1 MEKKQFKAESQ
12 RLMDLMINSIYT
24 HKEIFLRE
32 IISNASDAIDKLAY
46 RALTDEKVGLNRDD
60 FKIVV
65 VPDKEART
73 LTVSDNGIGMTQEEM
88 ENNLGTIAK
97 SGSLQFKKETE
108 DADDAELDIIGQFG
122 VGFYSAFM
130 VADKVTVISKAYG
143 SDSAWKWESE
153 GVDGYTIEPCQKD
166 TVGTEVIMSIKADSD
181 EEKYGDYLDAYALS
195 NLIKKYS
202 DYIRWPIQMDVE
214 RPEMKETGEKNDD
227 SRQKP
232 KPEDAGEDYKPE
244 YEQVQEWETI
254 NSMVPIWQRPKSK
267 VTQEEYNQFYKS
279 KFGDW
284 QDPLLSIHVAAEGNF
299 EYKALLYI
307 PGQVPMNYFTTDFK
321 KGLQLY
327 SSGVMIMDKCSDL
340 LPDHFSFVQGI
351 VDTPDVSLNISR
363 EMLQHDRQLKVIAN
377 NIEKK
382 IKNELVKL
390 MKDDR
395 EKYQQFWTAFGM
407 QFKYALMNAYG
418 QNRDT
423 IRDLLLFWSSKE
435 NKLTSLKEYVDRM
448 PESQDKIYY
457 VCADSVEHAAKMPQA
472 ERILKAGYEVLYLTV
487 DEDEIVLQML
497 ENAYDK
503 PFVSVADENALPVT
517 DAEKASVEQAEK
529 DHKDLLDFAQETLK
543 GEVSKVRISKILQSG
558 AVCLTAEG
566 PVSLEMEKY
575 FRKMRRDFPM
585 SAQRVLELNP
595 DSDAFQALCKAF
607 EEDKEKAAAY
617 VEVLYNQALIIA
629 DLPLPNP
636 ARYTELV
643 CGLMK

>member
-46 RALTDEKVGLNRDD
+46 RALTDEKVGLNRED

-65 VPDKEART
+65 VPDKEAQT
-73 LTVSDNGIGMTQEEM
+73 LTVADNGIGMTQEEM

-108 DADDAELDIIGQFG
+108 NADDAELDIIGQFG

-143 SDSAWKWESE
+143 GEAAWKWESE

-166 TVGTEVIMSIKADSD
+166 TVGTDVIMSIKANTEEENYD
-181 EEKYGDYLDAYALS
+181 EYLAPYSLS
-195 NLIKKYS
+195 NLSKKYS
-202 DYIRWPIQMDVE
+202 DYIRYPIRM
-214 RPEMKETGEKNDD
+214 EMEH

-244 YEQVQEWETI
+244 YEQVKEWETI
-254 NSMVPIWQRPKSK
+254 NSMVPIWQRPKSQ
-267 VTQEEYNQFYKS
+267 VTKEEYNDFYKS

-284 QDPLLSIHVAAEGNF
+284 QDPILSIHVAAEGNF
-299 EYKALLYI
+299 EYKALLYV
-307 PGQVPMNYFTTDFK
+307 PGQVPMNYFSTDFK

-327 SSGVMIMDKCSDL
+327 SSGVMIMDKCPDL

-382 IKNELVKL
+382 IKSELVKL

-448 PESQDKIYY
+448 PESQEKIYY
-457 VCADSVEHAAKMPQA
+457 VCADSVEHASKMPQA
-472 ERILKAGYEVLYLTV
+472 ERVLKAGYEVLYLTV

-503 PFVSVADENALPVT
+503 PFVSVASEDALPVT

-529 DHKDLLDFAQETLK
+529 DHKALLDFAQETLK

-595 DSDAFQALCKAF
+595 DAPAFQALCKAY

-629 DLPLPNP
+629 DLPLPDP
-636 ARYTELV
+636 ARYAELV

>member
-46 RALTDEKVGLNRDD
+46 RALTDDKVGLNRDD

-65 VPDKEART
+65 VPDKETRT

-143 SDSAWKWESE
+143 ADTAWKWESE
-153 GVDGYTIEPCQKD
+153 GVDGYTIEPCEKE
-166 TVGTEVIMSIKADSD
+166 TVGTDVIMSIKANG
-181 EEKYGDYLDAYALS
+181 EEENYDDYLTPYALS

-202 DYIRWPIQMDVE
+202 DYIRYPIRM
-214 RPEMKETGEKNDD
+214 EMEH

-244 YEQVQEWETI
+244 YEQVKEWETI

-267 VTQEEYNQFYKS
+267 VTQEEYNDFYKG

-284 QDPLLSIHVAAEGNF
+284 QDPLLSIHIAAEGNV

-307 PGQVPMNYFTTDFK
+307 PGQVPMNYFTTDYK

-327 SSGVMIMDKCSDL
+327 SSGVMIMEKCPDL

-382 IKNELVKL
+382 VKSELVKL

-395 EKYQQFWTAFGM
+395 EKYEQFWAAFGM

-418 QNRDT
+418 NNRDT
-423 IRDLLLFWSSKE
+423 LRDLMLFWSSKE
-435 NKLTSLKEYVDRM
+435 DKLTSLQEYVDRM
-448 PESQDKIYY
+448 PESQEKIYY

-472 ERILKAGYEVLYLTV
+472 ERVLKAGYEVLYLTV

-497 ENAYDK
+497 ENAGGK

-517 DAEKASVEQAEK
+517 EEEKANVEQAEK
-529 DHKDLLDFAQETLK
+529 DHKDVLDFAQETLK
-543 GEVSKVRISKILQSG
+543 DQVAKVRLSKILQSG
-558 AVCLTAEG
+558 SVCLTAEG

-585 SAQRVLELNP
+585 QAQKVLEINP
-595 DSDAFQALCKAF
+595 DSSAFQALCNAF
-607 EEDKEKAAAY
+607 QAGDKEKAAAY
-617 VEVLYNQALIIA
+617 VEILYNQALIIA
-629 DLPLPNP
+629 DFPLPDP
-636 ARYTELV
+636 ARYAELV
-643 CGLMK
+643 CGLMQ

>member
-46 RALTDEKVGLNRDD
+46 RALTDEKVGLNRED

-73 LTVSDNGIGMTQEEM
+73 LTVADNGIGMTQEEM

-108 DADDAELDIIGQFG
+108 NADDAELDIIGQFG

-143 SDSAWKWESE
+143 GETAWKWESE

-166 TVGTEVIMSIKADSD
+166 TVGTDVIMSIKANTEEENYD
-181 EEKYGDYLDAYALS
+181 EYLAPYSLS

-202 DYIRWPIQMDVE
+202 DYIRYPIRM
-214 RPEMKETGEKNDD
+214 EMEH

-244 YEQVQEWETI
+244 YEQVKEWETI
-254 NSMVPIWQRPKSK
+254 NSMVPIWQRPKSQ
-267 VTQEEYNQFYKS
+267 VTKEEYNDFYKS

-284 QDPLLSIHVAAEGNF
+284 QDPILSIHVAAEGNF
-299 EYKALLYI
+299 EYKALLYV
-307 PGQVPMNYFTTDFK
+307 PGQVPMNYFSTDFK

-327 SSGVMIMDKCSDL
+327 SSGVMIMDKCPDL

-382 IKNELVKL
+382 IKSELVKL

-448 PESQDKIYY
+448 PESQEKIYY
-457 VCADSVEHAAKMPQA
+457 VCADSVEHASKMPQA
-472 ERILKAGYEVLYLTV
+472 ERVLKAGYEVLYLTV

-503 PFVSVADENALPVT
+503 PFVSVASEDALPVT
-517 DAEKASVEQAEK
+517 DAEKASVERAEK
-529 DHKDLLDFAQETLK
+529 DHKALLDFSQETLK

-595 DSDAFQALCKAF
+595 DAPAFQALCKAY

-629 DLPLPNP
+629 DLPLPDP
-636 ARYTELV
+636 ARYAELV

>member
-46 RALTDEKVGLNRDD
+46 RALTDDKVGLNRDD

-65 VPDKEART
+65 VPDKQART

-143 SDSAWKWESE
+143 ADTAWKWESE
-153 GVDGYTIEPCQKD
+153 GVDGYTIEPWEKE
-166 TVGTEVIMSIKADSD
+166 TVGTDVIMSIKANG
-181 EEKYGDYLDAYALS
+181 EEENYDDYLTPYALS

-202 DYIRWPIQMDVE
+202 DYIRYPIRM
-214 RPEMKETGEKNDD
+214 EMEH

-244 YEQVQEWETI
+244 YEQVKEWETI

-267 VTQEEYNQFYKS
+267 VTQEEYNDFYKG

-284 QDPLLSIHVAAEGNF
+284 QDPLLSIHIAAEGNV

-307 PGQVPMNYFTTDFK
+307 PGQVPMNYFTTDYK

-327 SSGVMIMDKCSDL
+327 SSGVMIMEKCPDL

-382 IKNELVKL
+382 VKSELVKL

-395 EKYQQFWTAFGM
+395 EKYEQFWAAFGM
-407 QFKYALMNAYG
+407 QFKYALINAYG
-418 QNRDT
+418 NNRDT
-423 IRDLLLFWSSKE
+423 LRDLMLFWSSKE
-435 NKLTSLKEYVDRM
+435 DKLTSLQEYVDRM
-448 PESQDKIYY
+448 PESQEKIYY

-472 ERILKAGYEVLYLTV
+472 ERVLKAGYEVLYLTV

-497 ENAYDK
+497 ENAGGK

-517 DAEKASVEQAEK
+517 EEEKANVEQAEK
-529 DHKDLLDFAQETLK
+529 DHKDVLDFAQETLK
-543 GEVSKVRISKILQSG
+543 DQVAKVRLSKILQSG
-558 AVCLTAEG
+558 SVCLTAEG

-585 SAQRVLELNP
+585 QAQKVLEINP
-595 DSDAFQALCKAF
+595 DSSAFQALCNAF
-607 EEDKEKAAAY
+607 QAGDKEKAAAY
-617 VEVLYNQALIIA
+617 VEILYNQALIIA
-629 DLPLPNP
+629 DFPLPDP
-636 ARYTELV
+636 ARYAELV
-643 CGLMK
+643 CGLMQ

>member
-46 RALTDEKVGLNRDD
+46 RALTDDKVGLNRDD

-65 VPDKEART
+65 VPDKQART

-143 SDSAWKWESE
+143 ADTAWKWESE
-153 GVDGYTIEPCQKD
+153 GVDGYTIEPWEKE
-166 TVGTEVIMSIKADSD
+166 TVGTDVIMSIKANG
-181 EEKYGDYLDAYALS
+181 EEENYDDYLTPYALS

-202 DYIRWPIQMDVE
+202 DYIRYPIRM
-214 RPEMKETGEKNDD
+214 EMEH

-244 YEQVQEWETI
+244 YEQVKEWETI

-267 VTQEEYNQFYKS
+267 VTQEEYNDFYKG

-284 QDPLLSIHVAAEGNF
+284 QDPLLSIHIAAEGNV

-307 PGQVPMNYFTTDFK
+307 PGQVPMNYFTTDYK

-327 SSGVMIMDKCSDL
+327 SSGVMIMEKCPDL

-382 IKNELVKL
+382 VKSELVKL

-395 EKYQQFWTAFGM
+395 EKYEQFWAAFGM

-418 QNRDT
+418 NNRDT
-423 IRDLLLFWSSKE
+423 LRDLMLFWSSKE
-435 NKLTSLKEYVDRM
+435 DKLTSLQEYVDRM
-448 PESQDKIYY
+448 PESQEKIYY

-472 ERILKAGYEVLYLTV
+472 ERVLKAGYEVLYLTV

-497 ENAYDK
+497 ENAGGK

-517 DAEKASVEQAEK
+517 EEEKANVEQAEK
-529 DHKDLLDFAQETLK
+529 DHKDVLDFAQETLK
-543 GEVSKVRISKILQSG
+543 DQVAKVRLSKILQSG
-558 AVCLTAEG
+558 SVCLTAEG

-585 SAQRVLELNP
+585 QAQKVLEINP
-595 DSDAFQALCKAF
+595 DSSAFQALCNAF
-607 EEDKEKAAAY
+607 QAGDKEKAAAY
-617 VEVLYNQALIIA
+617 VEILYNQALIIA
-629 DLPLPNP
+629 DFPRPDP
-636 ARYTELV
+636 AWYAELV
-643 CGLMK
+643 CGLMQ

>member
-46 RALTDEKVGLNRDD
+46 RALTDEKVGLNRED

-73 LTVSDNGIGMTQEEM
+73 LTVADNGIGMTQEEM

-108 DADDAELDIIGQFG
+108 NADDAELDIIGQFG
-122 VGFYSAFM
+122 VGVYSAFM

-143 SDSAWKWESE
+143 GETAWKWESE

-166 TVGTEVIMSIKADSD
+166 TVGTDVIMSIKANTEEENYD
-181 EEKYGDYLDAYALS
+181 EYLAPYSLS

-202 DYIRWPIQMDVE
+202 DYIRYPIRM
-214 RPEMKETGEKNDD
+214 EMEH

-244 YEQVQEWETI
+244 YEQVKEWETI
-254 NSMVPIWQRPKSK
+254 NSMVPIWQRPKSQ
-267 VTQEEYNQFYKS
+267 VTKEEYNDFYKS

-284 QDPLLSIHVAAEGNF
+284 QDPILSIHVAAEGNF
-299 EYKALLYI
+299 EYKALLYV
-307 PGQVPMNYFTTDFK
+307 PGQVPMNYFSTDFK

-327 SSGVMIMDKCSDL
+327 SSGVMIMDKCPDL

-382 IKNELVKL
+382 IKSELVKL

-448 PESQDKIYY
+448 PESQEKIYY
-457 VCADSVEHAAKMPQA
+457 VCADSVEHASKMPQA
-472 ERILKAGYEVLYLTV
+472 ERVLKAGYEVLYLTV

-503 PFVSVADENALPVT
+503 SFVSVASEDALPVT

-529 DHKDLLDFAQETLK
+529 DHKALLDFAQETLK

-595 DSDAFQALCKAF
+595 DAPAFQALCKAY

-629 DLPLPNP
+629 DLPLPDP
-636 ARYTELV
+636 ARYAELV

>member
-46 RALTDEKVGLNRDD
+46 RALTDEKVGLNRED

-73 LTVSDNGIGMTQEEM
+73 LTVADNGIGMTQEEM

-108 DADDAELDIIGQFG
+108 NADDAELDIIGQFG

-143 SDSAWKWESE
+143 GETAWKWESE
-153 GVDGYTIEPCQKD
+153 GVGGYTIEPCQKD
-166 TVGTEVIMSIKADSD
+166 TVGTDVIMSIKANTEEENYD
-181 EEKYGDYLDAYALS
+181 EYLAPYSLS

-202 DYIRWPIQMDVE
+202 DYIRYPIRM
-214 RPEMKETGEKNDD
+214 EMEH

-244 YEQVQEWETI
+244 YEQVKEWETI
-254 NSMVPIWQRPKSK
+254 NSMVPIWQRPKSQVSK
-267 VTQEEYNQFYKS
+267 EEYNDFYKS

-284 QDPLLSIHVAAEGNF
+284 QDPILSIHVAAEGNF
-299 EYKALLYI
+299 EYKALLYV
-307 PGQVPMNYFTTDFK
+307 PVQVPMNYFSTDFK

-327 SSGVMIMDKCSDL
+327 SSGVMIMDKCPDL

-382 IKNELVKL
+382 IKSELVKL

-448 PESQDKIYY
+448 PESQEKIYY
-457 VCADSVEHAAKMPQA
+457 VCADSVEHASKMPQA
-472 ERILKAGYEVLYLTV
+472 ERVLKAGYEVLYLTV

-503 PFVSVADENALPVT
+503 PFVSVASEDALPVT

-529 DHKDLLDFAQETLK
+529 DHKALLDFAQETLK

-595 DSDAFQALCKAF
+595 DAPAFQALCKAY

-629 DLPLPNP
+629 DLPLPDP
-636 ARYTELV
+636 ARYAELV

>member
-46 RALTDEKVGLNRDD
+46 RALTDEKVGLNRED

-73 LTVSDNGIGMTQEEM
+73 LTVADNGIGMTQEEM

-108 DADDAELDIIGQFG
+108 NADDAELDIIGQFG

-143 SDSAWKWESE
+143 GETAWKWESE

-166 TVGTEVIMSIKADSD
+166 TVGTDVIMSIKANTEEENYD
-181 EEKYGDYLDAYALS
+181 EYLAPYSLS

-202 DYIRWPIQMDVE
+202 DYIRYPIRM
-214 RPEMKETGEKNDD
+214 EMEH

-244 YEQVQEWETI
+244 YEQVKEWETI
-254 NSMVPIWQRPKSK
+254 NSMVPIWQRPKSQ
-267 VTQEEYNQFYKS
+267 VTKEEYNDFYKS

-284 QDPLLSIHVAAEGNF
+284 QDPILSIHVAAEGNF
-299 EYKALLYI
+299 EYKALLYV
-307 PGQVPMNYFTTDFK
+307 PGQVPMNYFSTDFK

-327 SSGVMIMDKCSDL
+327 SSGVMIMDKCPDL

-382 IKNELVKL
+382 IKSELVKL

-448 PESQDKIYY
+448 PESQEKIYY
-457 VCADSVEHAAKMPQA
+457 VCADSVEHASKMPQA
-472 ERILKAGYEVLYLTV
+472 ERVLKAGYEVLYLTV

-503 PFVSVADENALPVT
+503 PFVSVASEDALPVT

-529 DHKDLLDFAQETLK
+529 DHKALLDFAQETLK

-595 DSDAFQALCKAF
+595 DAPAFQALCKAY

-629 DLPLPNP
+629 DLPLPDP
-636 ARYTELV
+636 ARYAGLV

>member
-46 RALTDEKVGLNRDD
+46 RALTDDKVGLNRDD

-65 VPDKEART
+65 VPDKETRT

-143 SDSAWKWESE
+143 ADTAWKWESE
-153 GVDGYTIEPCQKD
+153 GVDGYTIEPWEKE
-166 TVGTEVIMSIKADSD
+166 TVGTDVIMSIKANG
-181 EEKYGDYLDAYALS
+181 EEENYDDYLTPYALS

-202 DYIRWPIQMDVE
+202 DYIRYPIRM
-214 RPEMKETGEKNDD
+214 EMEH

-244 YEQVQEWETI
+244 YEQVKEWETI

-267 VTQEEYNQFYKS
+267 VTQEEYNDFYKG

-284 QDPLLSIHVAAEGNF
+284 QDPLLSIHIAAEGNV

-307 PGQVPMNYFTTDFK
+307 PGQVPMNYFTTDYK

-327 SSGVMIMDKCSDL
+327 SSGVMIMDKCPDL

-382 IKNELVKL
+382 VKSELVKL

-395 EKYQQFWTAFGM
+395 EKYEQFWAAFGM

-418 QNRDT
+418 NNRDT
-423 IRDLLLFWSSKE
+423 LRDLMLFWSSKE
-435 NKLTSLKEYVDRM
+435 DKLTSLQEYVDRM
-448 PESQDKIYY
+448 PESQEKIYY

-472 ERILKAGYEVLYLTV
+472 ERVLKAGYEVLYLTV

-497 ENAYDK
+497 ENAGGK

-517 DAEKASVEQAEK
+517 EEEKATVEQAEK
-529 DHKDLLDFAQETLK
+529 DHKDVLDFAQETLK
-543 GEVSKVRISKILQSG
+543 DQVAKVRLSKILQSG
-558 AVCLTAEG
+558 SVCLTAEG

-585 SAQRVLELNP
+585 QAQKMLEMNS
-595 DSDAFQALCKAF
+595 DSSAFQALCNAF
-607 EEDKEKAAAY
+607 QAGDKEKAAAY
-617 VEVLYNQALIIA
+617 VEILYNQALIIA
-629 DLPLPNP
+629 DFPLPDP
-636 ARYTELV
+636 ARYAELV
-643 CGLMK
+643 CGLMQ

>member
-46 RALTDEKVGLNRDD
+46 RALTDEKVGLNRED

-73 LTVSDNGIGMTQEEM
+73 LTVADNGIGMTQEEM

-108 DADDAELDIIGQFG
+108 NADDAELDIIGQFG

-143 SDSAWKWESE
+143 GETAWKWESE
-153 GVDGYTIEPCQKD
+153 GVDGYTIEPCQKY
-166 TVGTEVIMSIKADSD
+166 TVGTDVIMSIKANTEEENYD
-181 EEKYGDYLDAYALS
+181 EYLAPYSLS

-202 DYIRWPIQMDVE
+202 DYIRYPIRM
-214 RPEMKETGEKNDD
+214 EMEH

-244 YEQVQEWETI
+244 YEQVKEWETI
-254 NSMVPIWQRPKSK
+254 NSMVPIWQRPKSQ
-267 VTQEEYNQFYKS
+267 VTKEEYNDFYKS

-284 QDPLLSIHVAAEGNF
+284 QDPILSIHVAAEGNF
-299 EYKALLYI
+299 EYKALLYV
-307 PGQVPMNYFTTDFK
+307 PGQVPMNYFSTDFK

-327 SSGVMIMDKCSDL
+327 SSGVMIMDKCPDL

-382 IKNELVKL
+382 IKSELVKL

-448 PESQDKIYY
+448 PESQEKIYY
-457 VCADSVEHAAKMPQA
+457 VCADSVEHASKMPQA
-472 ERILKAGYEVLYLTV
+472 ERVLKAGYEVLYLTV

-503 PFVSVADENALPVT
+503 PFVSVASEDALPVT

-529 DHKDLLDFAQETLK
+529 DHKALLDFAQETLK

-595 DSDAFQALCKAF
+595 DAPAFQALCKAY

-629 DLPLPNP
+629 DLPLPDP
-636 ARYTELV
+636 ARYAELV

>member
-1 MEKKQFKAESQ
+1 
-12 RLMDLMINSIYT
+12 MINSIYT

-46 RALTDEKVGLNRDD
+46 RALTDEKVGLNRED

-73 LTVSDNGIGMTQEEM
+73 LTVADNGIGMTQEEM

-108 DADDAELDIIGQFG
+108 NADDAELDIIGQFG

-143 SDSAWKWESE
+143 GETAWKWESE

-166 TVGTEVIMSIKADSD
+166 TVGTDVIMSIKANTEEENYD
-181 EEKYGDYLDAYALS
+181 EYLAPYSLS

-202 DYIRWPIQMDVE
+202 DYIRYPIRM
-214 RPEMKETGEKNDD
+214 EMEH

-244 YEQVQEWETI
+244 YEQVKEWETI
-254 NSMVPIWQRPKSK
+254 NSMVPIWQRPKSQ
-267 VTQEEYNQFYKS
+267 VTKEEYNDFYKS

-284 QDPLLSIHVAAEGNF
+284 QDPILSIHVAAEGNF
-299 EYKALLYI
+299 EYKALLYV
-307 PGQVPMNYFTTDFK
+307 PGQVPMNYFSTDFK

-327 SSGVMIMDKCSDL
+327 SSGVMIMDKCPDL

-382 IKNELVKL
+382 IKSELVKL

-448 PESQDKIYY
+448 PESQEKIYY
-457 VCADSVEHAAKMPQA
+457 VCADSVEHASKMPQA
-472 ERILKAGYEVLYLTV
+472 ERVLKAGYEVLYLTV

-503 PFVSVADENALPVT
+503 PFVSVASEDALPVT

-529 DHKDLLDFAQETLK
+529 DHKALLDFAQETLK

-595 DSDAFQALCKAF
+595 DAPAFQALCKAY

-629 DLPLPNP
+629 DLPLPDP
-636 ARYTELV
+636 ARYAELV

>member
-1 MEKKQFKAESQ
+1 MEKKQFNAESQ

-65 VPDKEART
+65 VPDKDART

-130 VADKVTVISKAYG
+130 VAEKVTVLSRAYG
-143 SDSAWKWESE
+143 SDTAWKWESE

-166 TVGTEVIMSIKADSD
+166 TVGTEVIMTVKADTD
-181 EEKYGDYLDAYALS
+181 DEKYGDYLDAYHLS
-195 NLIKKYS
+195 GLIKKYS
-202 DYIRWPIQMDVE
+202 DYIRYPIRM
-214 RPEMKETGEKNDD
+214 EMTH

-244 YEQVQEWETI
+244 YEQYQEWETI
-254 NSMVPIWQRPKSK
+254 NSMVPIWQRPKSE
-267 VTQEEYNQFYKS
+267 VTQEEYNEFYKS

-307 PGQVPMNYFTTDFK
+307 PSQVPMNYFTTDFK

-377 NIEKK
+377 NIDKK
-382 IKNELVKL
+382 IKNELIKL

-395 EKYQQFWTAFGM
+395 EKYQQFWAAFGM
-407 QFKYALMNAYG
+407 QFKYALMNSYG

-423 IRDLLLFWSSKE
+423 IRELLLFWSSQE

-448 PESQDKIYY
+448 PESQEKIYY
-457 VCADSVEHAAKMPQA
+457 VCADSVEHASKMPQA
-472 ERILKAGYEVLYLTV
+472 ERVLKAGYEVLYLTV

-497 ENAYDK
+497 ENAYGK
-503 PFVSVADENALPVT
+503 SFVSVSDENALPVT

-529 DHKDLLDFAQETLK
+529 DHKELLDFAQETLK
-543 GEVSKVRISKILQSG
+543 GEVTKVRISKILQSG

-595 DSDAFQALCKAF
+595 DSSAFQALCKAF
-607 EEDKEKAAAY
+607 EEDKDKAAAY

-629 DLPLPNP
+629 DLPLPDP
-636 ARYTELV
+636 AHYADLV
-643 CGLMK
+643 CGLLQ

>member
-46 RALTDEKVGLNRDD
+46 RALTDEKVGLNRED

-73 LTVSDNGIGMTQEEM
+73 LTVADNGIGMTQEEM

-108 DADDAELDIIGQFG
+108 NADDAELDIIGQFG

-143 SDSAWKWESE
+143 GETAWKWESE

-166 TVGTEVIMSIKADSD
+166 TVGTDVIMSIKANTEEENYD
-181 EEKYGDYLDAYALS
+181 EYLAPYSLS

-202 DYIRWPIQMDVE
+202 DYIRYPIRM
-214 RPEMKETGEKNDD
+214 EMEH

-244 YEQVQEWETI
+244 YEQVKEWETI
-254 NSMVPIWQRPKSK
+254 NSMVPIWQRPKSQ
-267 VTQEEYNQFYKS
+267 VTKEEYNDFYKS

-284 QDPLLSIHVAAEGNF
+284 QDPILSIHVAAEGNF
-299 EYKALLYI
+299 EYKALLYV
-307 PGQVPMNYFTTDFK
+307 PGQVPMNYFSTDFK

-327 SSGVMIMDKCSDL
+327 SSGVMIMDKCPDL

-382 IKNELVKL
+382 IKSELVKL

-448 PESQDKIYY
+448 PESQEKIYY
-457 VCADSVEHAAKMPQA
+457 VCADSVEHASKMPQA
-472 ERILKAGYEVLYLTV
+472 ERVLKAGSEVLYLTV

-503 PFVSVADENALPVT
+503 PFVSVASEDALPVT

-529 DHKDLLDFAQETLK
+529 DHKALLDFAQETLK

-595 DSDAFQALCKAF
+595 DAPAFQALCKAY

-629 DLPLPNP
+629 DLPLPDP
-636 ARYTELV
+636 ARYAELV

>member
-46 RALTDEKVGLNRDD
+46 QALTDEKVGLNRED

-73 LTVSDNGIGMTQEEM
+73 LTVADNGIGMTQEEM

-108 DADDAELDIIGQFG
+108 NADDAELDIIGQFG

-143 SDSAWKWESE
+143 GETAWKWESE

-166 TVGTEVIMSIKADSD
+166 TVGTDVIMSIKANTEEENYD
-181 EEKYGDYLDAYALS
+181 EYLAPYSLS

-202 DYIRWPIQMDVE
+202 DYIRYPIRM
-214 RPEMKETGEKNDD
+214 EMEH

-244 YEQVQEWETI
+244 YEQVKEWETI
-254 NSMVPIWQRPKSK
+254 NSMVPIWQRPKSQ
-267 VTQEEYNQFYKS
+267 VTKEEYNDFYKS

-284 QDPLLSIHVAAEGNF
+284 QDPILSIHVAAEGNF
-299 EYKALLYI
+299 EYKALLYV
-307 PGQVPMNYFTTDFK
+307 PGQVPMNYFSTDFK

-327 SSGVMIMDKCSDL
+327 SSGVMIMDKCPDL

-382 IKNELVKL
+382 IKSELVKL

-448 PESQDKIYY
+448 PESQEKIYY
-457 VCADSVEHAAKMPQA
+457 VCADSVEHASKMPQA
-472 ERILKAGYEVLYLTV
+472 ERVLKAGYEVLYLTV

-503 PFVSVADENALPVT
+503 PFVSVASEDALPVT

-529 DHKDLLDFAQETLK
+529 DHKALLDFAQETLK

-595 DSDAFQALCKAF
+595 DAPAFQALCKAY

-629 DLPLPNP
+629 DLPLPDP
-636 ARYTELV
+636 ARYAELV

>member
-202 DYIRWPIQMDVE
+202 DYIRYPIRM
-214 RPEMKETGEKNDD
+214 EMTH

-457 VCADSVEHAAKMPQA
+457 VCADSVEHASKMPQA

-529 DHKDLLDFAQETLK
+529 DHKELLDFAQETLK

-595 DSDAFQALCKAF
+595 DSAAFQALCKAF

>member
-46 RALTDEKVGLNRDD
+46 RALTDEKVGLNRED

-73 LTVSDNGIGMTQEEM
+73 LTVADNGIGMTQEEM

-108 DADDAELDIIGQFG
+108 NADDAELDIIGQFG

-143 SDSAWKWESE
+143 GETAWKWESE

-166 TVGTEVIMSIKADSD
+166 TVGTDVIMSIKANTEEENYD
-181 EEKYGDYLDAYALS
+181 EYLAPYSLS

-202 DYIRWPIQMDVE
+202 DYIRYPIRM
-214 RPEMKETGEKNDD
+214 EMEH

-244 YEQVQEWETI
+244 YEQVKEWETI
-254 NSMVPIWQRPKSK
+254 NSMVPIWQRPKSQ
-267 VTQEEYNQFYKS
+267 VTKEEYNDFYKS

-284 QDPLLSIHVAAEGNF
+284 QDPILSIHVAAEGNF
-299 EYKALLYI
+299 EYKALLYV
-307 PGQVPMNYFTTDFK
+307 PGQVPMNYFSTDFK

-327 SSGVMIMDKCSDL
+327 SSGVMIMDKCPDL

-382 IKNELVKL
+382 IKSELVKL

-448 PESQDKIYY
+448 PESQEKIYY
-457 VCADSVEHAAKMPQA
+457 VCADSVEHASKMPQA
-472 ERILKAGYEVLYLTV
+472 ERVLKAGYEVLYLTV

-503 PFVSVADENALPVT
+503 PFVSVASEDALPVT

-529 DHKDLLDFAQETLK
+529 DHKALLDFAQETLK

-595 DSDAFQALCKAF
+595 DAPAFQALCKAY

-629 DLPLPNP
+629 DLPPVS
-636 ARYTELV
+636 YTHLRAHET
-643 CGLMK
+643 

>member
-46 RALTDEKVGLNRDD
+46 RALTDEKVGLNRED

-73 LTVSDNGIGMTQEEM
+73 LTVADNGIGMTQEEM

-108 DADDAELDIIGQFG
+108 NADDAELDIIGQFG

-143 SDSAWKWESE
+143 GETAWKWESE

-166 TVGTEVIMSIKADSD
+166 TVGTDVIMSIKANTEEENYD
-181 EEKYGDYLDAYALS
+181 EYLAPYSLS

-202 DYIRWPIQMDVE
+202 DYIRYPIRM
-214 RPEMKETGEKNDD
+214 EMEH

-244 YEQVQEWETI
+244 YEQVKEWETI
-254 NSMVPIWQRPKSK
+254 NSMVPIWQRPKSQ
-267 VTQEEYNQFYKS
+267 VTKEEYNDFYKS

-284 QDPLLSIHVAAEGNF
+284 QDPILSIHVAAEGNF
-299 EYKALLYI
+299 EYKALLYV
-307 PGQVPMNYFTTDFK
+307 PGQVPMNYFSTDFK

-327 SSGVMIMDKCSDL
+327 SSGVMIMDKCPDL

-382 IKNELVKL
+382 IKSELVKL

-448 PESQDKIYY
+448 PESQEKIYY
-457 VCADSVEHAAKMPQA
+457 VCADSVEHASKMPQA
-472 ERILKAGYEVLYLTV
+472 ERVLKAGYEVLYLTV

-503 PFVSVADENALPVT
+503 PFVSVASEDALPVT

-529 DHKDLLDFAQETLK
+529 DHKALLDFAQETLK

-575 FRKMRRDFPM
+575 FRKMHRDFPM

-595 DSDAFQALCKAF
+595 DAPAFQALCKAY

-629 DLPLPNP
+629 DLPLPDP
-636 ARYTELV
+636 ARYAELV

>member
-46 RALTDEKVGLNRDD
+46 RALTDDKVGLNRDD

-65 VPDKEART
+65 VPDKQART

-143 SDSAWKWESE
+143 ADTAWKWESE
-153 GVDGYTIEPCQKD
+153 GVDGYTIEPCEKE
-166 TVGTEVIMSIKADSD
+166 TVGTDVIMTIKANAD
-181 EEKYGDYLDAYALS
+181 EENYDEYLTPYALS

-202 DYIRWPIQMDVE
+202 DYIRYPIRME
-214 RPEMKETGEKNDD
+214 MEHSRP
-227 SRQKP
+227 KP

-244 YEQVQEWETI
+244 YEQVKEWETI

-267 VTQEEYNQFYKS
+267 VTQEEYNDFYKG

-284 QDPLLSIHVAAEGNF
+284 QDPLLSIHIAAEGNV

-327 SSGVMIMDKCSDL
+327 SSGVMIMEKCPDL

-382 IKNELVKL
+382 VKSELVKL

-395 EKYQQFWTAFGM
+395 EKYEQFWAAFGM

-418 QNRDT
+418 NNRDT
-423 IRDLLLFWSSKE
+423 LRDLMLFWSSKE
-435 NKLTSLKEYVDRM
+435 GKLTSLQEYVDRM
-448 PESQDKIYY
+448 PESQEKIYY

-472 ERILKAGYEVLYLTV
+472 ERVLKAGYEVLYLTV

-497 ENAYDK
+497 ENAGGK

-517 DAEKASVEQAEK
+517 EEEKANVEQAEK
-529 DHKDLLDFAQETLK
+529 DHKDVLDFAQETLK
-543 GEVSKVRISKILQSG
+543 DQVAKVRLSKILQSG
-558 AVCLTAEG
+558 SVCLTAEG

-585 SAQRVLELNP
+585 QAQKVLEINP
-595 DSDAFQALCKAF
+595 DSSAFQALCNAF
-607 EEDKEKAAAY
+607 QAGDKEKAAAY
-617 VEVLYNQALIIA
+617 VEILYNQALIIA
-629 DLPLPNP
+629 DFPLPDP
-636 ARYTELV
+636 ARYAELV
-643 CGLMK
+643 CGLMQ

>member
-1 MEKKQFKAESQ
+1 M
-12 RLMDLMINSIYT
+12 
-24 HKEIFLRE
+24 
-32 IISNASDAIDKLAY
+32 
-46 RALTDEKVGLNRDD
+46 
-60 FKIVV
+60 
-65 VPDKEART
+65 
-73 LTVSDNGIGMTQEEM
+73 
-88 ENNLGTIAK
+88 
-97 SGSLQFKKETE
+97 
-108 DADDAELDIIGQFG
+108 
-122 VGFYSAFM
+122 
-130 VADKVTVISKAYG
+130 TVISKAYG
-143 SDSAWKWESE
+143 GETAWKWESE

-166 TVGTEVIMSIKADSD
+166 TVGTDVIMSIKANTEEENYD
-181 EEKYGDYLDAYALS
+181 EYLAPYSLS

-202 DYIRWPIQMDVE
+202 DYIRYPIRM
-214 RPEMKETGEKNDD
+214 EMEH

-244 YEQVQEWETI
+244 YEQVKEWETI
-254 NSMVPIWQRPKSK
+254 NSMVPIWQRPKSQ
-267 VTQEEYNQFYKS
+267 VTKEEYNDFYKS

-284 QDPLLSIHVAAEGNF
+284 QDPILSIHVAAEGNF
-299 EYKALLYI
+299 EYKALLYV
-307 PGQVPMNYFTTDFK
+307 PGQVPMNYFSTDFK

-327 SSGVMIMDKCSDL
+327 SSGVMIMDKCPDL

-382 IKNELVKL
+382 IKSELVKL

-448 PESQDKIYY
+448 PESQEKIYY
-457 VCADSVEHAAKMPQA
+457 VCADSVEHASKMPQA
-472 ERILKAGYEVLYLTV
+472 ERVLKAGYEVLYLTV

-503 PFVSVADENALPVT
+503 PFVSVASEDALPVT

-529 DHKDLLDFAQETLK
+529 DHKALLDLAQETLK

-595 DSDAFQALCKAF
+595 DAPAFQALCKAY

-629 DLPLPNP
+629 DLPLPDP
-636 ARYTELV
+636 ARYAELV

>member
-46 RALTDEKVGLNRDD
+46 RALTDEKVGLNRED

-73 LTVSDNGIGMTQEEM
+73 LTVADNGIGMTQEEM

-108 DADDAELDIIGQFG
+108 NADDAELDIIGQFG

-143 SDSAWKWESE
+143 GETAWKWESE

-166 TVGTEVIMSIKADSD
+166 TVGTDVIMSIKANTEEENYD
-181 EEKYGDYLDAYALS
+181 EYLAPYSLS

-202 DYIRWPIQMDVE
+202 DYIRYPIRM
-214 RPEMKETGEKNDD
+214 EMEH

-244 YEQVQEWETI
+244 YEQVKEWETI
-254 NSMVPIWQRPKSK
+254 NSMVPIWQRPKSQ
-267 VTQEEYNQFYKS
+267 VTKEEYNDFYKS

-284 QDPLLSIHVAAEGNF
+284 QDPILSIHVAAEGNF
-299 EYKALLYI
+299 EYKALLYV
-307 PGQVPMNYFTTDFK
+307 PGQVPMNYFSTDFK

-327 SSGVMIMDKCSDL
+327 SSGVMIMDKCPDL

-382 IKNELVKL
+382 IKSELVKL

-423 IRDLLLFWSSKE
+423 IRDQLLFWSSKE

-448 PESQDKIYY
+448 PESQEKIYY
-457 VCADSVEHAAKMPQA
+457 VCADSVEHASKMPQA
-472 ERILKAGYEVLYLTV
+472 ERVLKAGYEVLYLTV

-503 PFVSVADENALPVT
+503 PFVSVASEDALPVT

-529 DHKDLLDFAQETLK
+529 DHKALLDFAQETLK

-595 DSDAFQALCKAF
+595 DAPAFQALCKAY

-629 DLPLPNP
+629 DLPLPDP
-636 ARYTELV
+636 ARYAELV

>member
-46 RALTDEKVGLNRDD
+46 RALTDDKVGLNRDD

-65 VPDKEART
+65 VPDKQART

-143 SDSAWKWESE
+143 ADTAWKWESE
-153 GVDGYTIEPCQKD
+153 GVDGYTIEPCEKE
-166 TVGTEVIMSIKADSD
+166 TVGTDVIMSIKANTD
-181 EEKYGDYLDAYALS
+181 EENYDEYLTPYALS

-202 DYIRWPIQMDVE
+202 DYIRYPIRM
-214 RPEMKETGEKNDD
+214 EMEH

-244 YEQVQEWETI
+244 YEQVKEWETI

-267 VTQEEYNQFYKS
+267 VTQEEYNDFYKG

-284 QDPLLSIHVAAEGNF
+284 QDPLLSIHIAAEGNV

-307 PGQVPMNYFTTDFK
+307 PGQVPMNYFTTDYK

-327 SSGVMIMDKCSDL
+327 SSGVMIMDKCPDL
-340 LPDHFSFVQGI
+340 IPDHFSFVQGI

-377 NIEKK
+377 NLEKK
-382 IKNELVKL
+382 IKSELTKL

-395 EKYQQFWTAFGM
+395 EKYEQFWAAFGM

-435 NKLTSLKEYVDRM
+435 DKLTSLQEYLDRM
-448 PESQDKIYY
+448 PESQEKIYY

-472 ERILKAGYEVLYLTV
+472 ERVLKAGYEVLYLTV

-497 ENAYDK
+497 ENAGGK

-517 DAEKASVEQAEK
+517 EEEKATVEQAEK
-529 DHKDLLDFAQETLK
+529 DHKDVLDFAQETLK
-543 GEVSKVRISKILQSG
+543 DQVAKVRLSKILQSG
-558 AVCLTAEG
+558 SVCLTAEG

-585 SAQRVLELNP
+585 QAQKVLEINP
-595 DSDAFQALCKAF
+595 DSSAFQALCNAF
-607 EEDKEKAAAY
+607 QAGDKEKAAAY
-617 VEVLYNQALIIA
+617 VEILYNQALIIA
-629 DLPLPNP
+629 DFPLPDP
-636 ARYTELV
+636 ARYAELV
-643 CGLMK
+643 CGLMQ

>member
-46 RALTDEKVGLNRDD
+46 QALTDEKVGLNRED

-65 VPDKEART
+65 VPDKDART

-108 DADDAELDIIGQFG
+108 NADDAELDIIGQFG

-143 SDSAWKWESE
+143 SDTAWKWESE
-153 GVDGYTIEPCQKD
+153 GVDGYTIEPCEKE
-166 TVGTEVIMSIKADSD
+166 TVGTDVIMSIKVSGD
-181 EEKYGDYLDAYALS
+181 EENYDEYLAPYALS

-202 DYIRWPIQMDVE
+202 DYIRYPIRM
-214 RPEMKETGEKNDD
+214 EMEH

-232 KPEDAGEDYKPE
+232 KPEDAGDDYKPE
-244 YEQVQEWETI
+244 YEQVKEWETI
-254 NSMVPIWQRPKSK
+254 NSMVPIWQRPKSQ
-267 VTQEEYNQFYKS
+267 VTKEEYNDFYKS

-284 QDPLLSIHVAAEGNF
+284 QDPVLSIHVAAEGNF

-307 PGQVPMNYFTTDFK
+307 PSQVPMNYFSVDYK

-327 SSGVMIMDKCSDL
+327 SSGVMIMDKCPDL

-363 EMLQHDRQLKVIAN
+363 EMLQHDRQLKVIAG

-407 QFKYALMNAYG
+407 QFKYSLMNAYG

-448 PESQDKIYY
+448 PASQEKIYY
-457 VCADSVEHAAKMPQA
+457 VCADSVDHAAKMPQA
-472 ERILKAGYEVLYLTV
+472 GRVLKAGYEVLYLTV

-503 PFVSVADENALPVT
+503 PFVSVANEDALPVT
-517 DAEKASVEQAEK
+517 DAEKASAEQAEK
-529 DHKDLLDFAQETLK
+529 DHKELLEFAQETLK
-543 GEVSKVRISKILQSG
+543 GHVSKVRISKILQSG
-558 AVCLTAEG
+558 TVCLTADG

-575 FRKMRRDFPM
+575 FLKMRRDFPM
-585 SAQRVLELNP
+585 SAERVLELNP
-595 DSDAFQALCKAF
+595 ESAAFKALCKAF
-607 EEDKEKAAAY
+607 EEDKDKAANY
-617 VEVLYNQALIIA
+617 IEVLYNQALISA
-629 DLPLPNP
+629 DLPLPDP
-636 ARYTELV
+636 ARYAELV
-643 CGLMK
+643 CGLMQ

>member
-46 RALTDEKVGLNRDD
+46 QALTDEKVGLNRED

-65 VPDKEART
+65 VPDKDART

-108 DADDAELDIIGQFG
+108 NADDAELDIIGQFG

-130 VADKVTVISKAYG
+130 VSDKVTVISKAYG
-143 SDSAWKWESE
+143 SDTAWKWESE
-153 GVDGYTIEPCQKD
+153 GVDGYTIEPCEKE
-166 TVGTEVIMSIKADSD
+166 TVGTDVIMSIKANAD
-181 EEKYGDYLDAYALS
+181 EENYDEYLAPYSLS

-202 DYIRWPIQMDVE
+202 DYIRYPIRM
-214 RPEMKETGEKNDD
+214 EMEH

-232 KPEDAGEDYKPE
+232 KPEDAGDDYKPE
-244 YEQVQEWETI
+244 YEQVKEWETI
-254 NSMVPIWQRPKSK
+254 NSMVPIWQRPKSQ
-267 VTQEEYNQFYKS
+267 VTKEEYNDFYKS

-284 QDPLLSIHVAAEGNF
+284 QDPVLSIHVAAEGNF

-307 PGQVPMNYFTTDFK
+307 PSQVPMNYFSVDYK

-327 SSGVMIMDKCSDL
+327 SSGVMIMDKCPDL

-407 QFKYALMNAYG
+407 QFKYSLMNAYG

-448 PESQDKIYY
+448 PESQEKIYY
-457 VCADSVEHAAKMPQA
+457 VCADSVDHAAKMPQA
-472 ERILKAGYEVLYLTV
+472 ERVLKAGYEVLYLTV

-503 PFVSVADENALPVT
+503 PFVSVASEDALPVT
-517 DAEKASVEQAEK
+517 DAEKASAEQAEK
-529 DHKDLLDFAQETLK
+529 DHKELLEFAQETLK
-543 GEVSKVRISKILQSG
+543 GHVSKVRISKILQSG
-558 AVCLTAEG
+558 TVCLTADG

-575 FRKMRRDFPM
+575 FLKMRRDFPM
-585 SAQRVLELNP
+585 SAERVLELNP
-595 DSDAFQALCKAF
+595 DSAAFQALCKAF
-607 EEDKEKAAAY
+607 EEDKDKAAKY
-617 VEVLYNQALIIA
+617 IEVLYNQALIIA
-629 DLPLPNP
+629 DLPLPDP
-636 ARYTELV
+636 ARYAELV
-643 CGLMK
+643 CGLMQ

>member
-46 RALTDEKVGLNRDD
+46 RALTDEKVGLNRED

-73 LTVSDNGIGMTQEEM
+73 LTVADNGIGMTQEEM

-108 DADDAELDIIGQFG
+108 NADDAELDIIGQFG

-143 SDSAWKWESE
+143 GETAWKWESE

-166 TVGTEVIMSIKADSD
+166 TVGTDVIMSIKANTEEENYD
-181 EEKYGDYLDAYALS
+181 EYLAPYSLS

-202 DYIRWPIQMDVE
+202 DYIRYPIRM
-214 RPEMKETGEKNDD
+214 EMEH

-244 YEQVQEWETI
+244 YEQVKEWETI
-254 NSMVPIWQRPKSK
+254 NSMVPIWQRPKSQ
-267 VTQEEYNQFYKS
+267 VTKEEYNDFYKS

-284 QDPLLSIHVAAEGNF
+284 QDPILSIHVAAEGNF
-299 EYKALLYI
+299 EYKALLYV
-307 PGQVPMNYFTTDFK
+307 PGQVPMNYFSTDFK

-327 SSGVMIMDKCSDL
+327 SSGVMIMDKCPDL

-382 IKNELVKL
+382 IKSEQVKL

-448 PESQDKIYY
+448 PESQEKIYY
-457 VCADSVEHAAKMPQA
+457 VCADSVEHASKMPQA
-472 ERILKAGYEVLYLTV
+472 ERVLKAGYEVLYLTV

-503 PFVSVADENALPVT
+503 PFVSVASEDALPVT

-529 DHKDLLDFAQETLK
+529 DHKALLDFAQETLK

-595 DSDAFQALCKAF
+595 DAPAFQALCKAY

-629 DLPLPNP
+629 DLPLPDP
-636 ARYTELV
+636 ARYAELV

>member
-46 RALTDEKVGLNRDD
+46 RALTDDKVGLNRDD

-65 VPDKEART
+65 VPDKQART
-73 LTVSDNGIGMTQEEM
+73 LTVSDNGIDMTQEEM

-143 SDSAWKWESE
+143 ADTAWKWESE
-153 GVDGYTIEPCQKD
+153 GVDGYTIEPCEKE
-166 TVGTEVIMSIKADSD
+166 TVGTDVIMTIKANAD
-181 EEKYGDYLDAYALS
+181 EENYDEYLTPYALS

-202 DYIRWPIQMDVE
+202 DYIRYPIRM
-214 RPEMKETGEKNDD
+214 EMEH

-244 YEQVQEWETI
+244 YEQVKEWETI

-267 VTQEEYNQFYKS
+267 VTQEEYNDFYKG

-284 QDPLLSIHVAAEGNF
+284 QDPLLSIHIAAEGNV

-307 PGQVPMNYFTTDFK
+307 PGQVPMNYFTTDYK

-327 SSGVMIMDKCSDL
+327 SSGVMIMEKCPDL

-382 IKNELVKL
+382 VKSELVKL

-395 EKYQQFWTAFGM
+395 EKYEQFWAAFGM

-418 QNRDT
+418 NNRDT
-423 IRDLLLFWSSKE
+423 LRDLMLFWSSKE
-435 NKLTSLKEYVDRM
+435 DKLTSLQEYVDRM
-448 PESQDKIYY
+448 PESQEKIYY

-472 ERILKAGYEVLYLTV
+472 ERVLKAGYEVLYLTV

-497 ENAYDK
+497 ENAGGK

-517 DAEKASVEQAEK
+517 EEEKANVEQAEK
-529 DHKDLLDFAQETLK
+529 DHKDVLDFAQETLK
-543 GEVSKVRISKILQSG
+543 DQVAKVRLSKILQSG
-558 AVCLTAEG
+558 SVCLTAEG

-585 SAQRVLELNP
+585 HAQRVLEINP
-595 DSDAFQALCKAF
+595 ESGAFQALCKAF
-607 EEDKEKAAAY
+607 AAGDKEKAAAY
-617 VEVLYNQALIIA
+617 VEILYNQALIIA
-629 DLPLPNP
+629 DFPLPDP
-636 ARYTELV
+636 ARYAELV
-643 CGLMK
+643 CGLMQ

>member
-46 RALTDEKVGLNRDD
+46 RALTDEKVGLNRED

-73 LTVSDNGIGMTQEEM
+73 LTVADNGIGMTQEEM

-108 DADDAELDIIGQFG
+108 NADDAELDIIGQFG

-143 SDSAWKWESE
+143 GETAWKWESE

-166 TVGTEVIMSIKADSD
+166 TVGTDVIMSIKANTEEENYD
-181 EEKYGDYLDAYALS
+181 EYLAPYSLS

-202 DYIRWPIQMDVE
+202 DYIRYPIRM
-214 RPEMKETGEKNDD
+214 EMEH

-244 YEQVQEWETI
+244 YEQVKEWETI
-254 NSMVPIWQRPKSK
+254 NSMVPIWQRPKSQ
-267 VTQEEYNQFYKS
+267 VTKEEYNDFYKS

-284 QDPLLSIHVAAEGNF
+284 QDPILSIHVAAEGNF
-299 EYKALLYI
+299 EYKALLYV
-307 PGQVPMNYFTTDFK
+307 PGQVPMNYFSTDFK

-327 SSGVMIMDKCSDL
+327 SSGVMIMDKCPDL

-382 IKNELVKL
+382 IKSELVKL

-448 PESQDKIYY
+448 PESQEKIYY
-457 VCADSVEHAAKMPQA
+457 VCADSVEHASKMPQA
-472 ERILKAGYEVLYLTV
+472 ERVLKAGYEVLYLTV

-503 PFVSVADENALPVT
+503 PFVSVASEDALPVT

-529 DHKDLLDFAQETLK
+529 DHKALLDFAKETLK

-595 DSDAFQALCKAF
+595 DAPAFQALCKAY

-629 DLPLPNP
+629 DLPLPDP
-636 ARYTELV
+636 ARYAELV

>member
-46 RALTDEKVGLNRDD
+46 RALTDDKVGLNRDD

-65 VPDKEART
+65 VPDKQART

-143 SDSAWKWESE
+143 ADTAWKWESE
-153 GVDGYTIEPCQKD
+153 GVDGYTIEPCEKE
-166 TVGTEVIMSIKADSD
+166 TVGTDVIMTIKANAD
-181 EEKYGDYLDAYALS
+181 EENYDEYLAPYSLS

-202 DYIRWPIQMDVE
+202 DYIRYPIRME
-214 RPEMKETGEKNDD
+214 MEHSRP
-227 SRQKP
+227 KP

-244 YEQVQEWETI
+244 YEQVKEWETI

-267 VTQEEYNQFYKS
+267 VTQEEYNDFYKS

-284 QDPLLSIHVAAEGNF
+284 QDPLLSIHIAAEGNV

-307 PGQVPMNYFTTDFK
+307 PGQVPMNYFTTDYK

-327 SSGVMIMDKCSDL
+327 SSGVMIMEKCPDL

-382 IKNELVKL
+382 VKSELVKL

-395 EKYQQFWTAFGM
+395 EKYEQFWAAFGM

-418 QNRDT
+418 NNRDT
-423 IRDLLLFWSSKE
+423 LRDLMLFWSSKE
-435 NKLTSLKEYVDRM
+435 DKLTSLQEYVDRM
-448 PESQDKIYY
+448 PESQEKIYY

-472 ERILKAGYEVLYLTV
+472 ERVLKAGYEVLYLTV

-497 ENAYDK
+497 ENAGGK

-517 DAEKASVEQAEK
+517 EEEKATVEQAEK
-529 DHKDLLDFAQETLK
+529 DHKDVLDFAQETLK
-543 GEVSKVRISKILQSG
+543 DQVAKVRLSKILQSG
-558 AVCLTAEG
+558 SVCLTAEG

-585 SAQRVLELNP
+585 QAQKVLEINP
-595 DSDAFQALCKAF
+595 DSSAFQALCNAF
-607 EEDKEKAAAY
+607 QAGDKEKAAAY
-617 VEVLYNQALIIA
+617 VEILYNQALIIA
-629 DLPLPNP
+629 DFPLPDP
-636 ARYTELV
+636 ARYAELV
-643 CGLMK
+643 CGLMR

>member
-1 MEKKQFKAESQ
+1 MAKKQFKAESK
-12 RLMDLMINSIYT
+12 RLLDLMINSIYT

-32 IISNASDAIDKLAY
+32 IISNASDACDKLCY
-46 RALTDEKVGLNRDD
+46 QALTDDSVKLTRKD
-60 FKIVV
+60 FKIDLSVNK
-65 VPDKEART
+65 DART
-73 LTVSDNGIGMTQEEM
+73 ITVTDNGIGMDKEDL
-88 ENNLGTIAK
+88 ENNLGIIAS
-97 SGSLQFKKETE
+97 SGSYKFKQEVG
-108 DADDAELDIIGQFG
+108 DDTKDTDVIGQFG

-130 VADKVTVISKAYG
+130 VCDQVTVRTRKFG
-143 SDSAWKWESE
+143 SDTAYQWQSSGA
-153 GVDGYTIEPCQKD
+153 DGYTVTECDKSD
-166 TVGTEVIMSIKADSD
+166 AGTEVIMHLKDDTED
-181 EEKYGDYLDAYALS
+181 EHYSEFLEEWKLRE
-195 NLIKKYS
+195 LIKKYS
-202 DYIRWPIQMDVE
+202 DYIRFPIRMAVTKTKKVASCMSDKPDEVPYVE
-214 RPEMKETGEKNDD
+214 METL
-227 SRQKP
+227 
-232 KPEDAGEDYKPE
+232 
-244 YEQVQEWETI
+244 
-254 NSMVPIWQRPKSK
+254 NSMVPIWQRPKSQ
-267 VTQEEYNQFYKS
+267 VTKEEYNDFYKS

-284 QDPLLSIHVAAEGNF
+284 QDPILSIHVAAEGNF
-299 EYKALLYI
+299 EYKALLYV
-307 PGQVPMNYFTTDFK
+307 PGQVPMNYFSTDFK

-327 SSGVMIMDKCSDL
+327 SSGVMIMDKCPDL

-382 IKNELVKL
+382 IKSELVKL

-448 PESQDKIYY
+448 PESQEKIYY
-457 VCADSVEHAAKMPQA
+457 VCADSVEHASKMPQA
-472 ERILKAGYEVLYLTV
+472 ERVLKAGYEVLYLTV

-503 PFVSVADENALPVT
+503 PFVSVASEDALPVT

-529 DHKDLLDFAQETLK
+529 DHKALLDFAQETLK

-595 DSDAFQALCKAF
+595 DAPAFQALCKAY

-629 DLPLPNP
+629 DLPLPDP
-636 ARYTELV
+636 ARYAELV

>member
-60 FKIVV
+60 FQIVV

-166 TVGTEVIMSIKADSD
+166 TVGTEVIMSIKADTD
-181 EEKYGDYLDAYALS
+181 DEKYGDYLDEYALS
-195 NLIKKYS
+195 NLVKKYS
-202 DYIRWPIQMDVE
+202 DYIRYPIRM
-214 RPEMKETGEKNDD
+214 EMTH

-232 KPEDAGEDYKPE
+232 KPEDAGDDYKPE
-244 YEQVQEWETI
+244 YEQVKEWETV

-267 VTQEEYNQFYKS
+267 VTQEEYNDFYKS

-284 QDPLLSIHVAAEGNF
+284 QDPLLSVHVAAEGNF

-327 SSGVMIMDKCSDL
+327 SSGVMIMDKCPDL

-448 PESQDKIYY
+448 PESQEKIYY
-457 VCADSVEHAAKMPQA
+457 VCADSVDHASKMPQA
-472 ERILKAGYEVLYLTV
+472 ERVLKAGYEVLYLTV

-503 PFVSVADENALPVT
+503 PFVSVSDENALPVT

-529 DHKDLLDFAQETLK
+529 DHKEVLEFAQETLK
-543 GEVSKVRISKILQSG
+543 GEVTKVRISKILQSG

-595 DSDAFQALCKAF
+595 DSSAFQALCKAF

-629 DLPLPNP
+629 DLPLPDP
-636 ARYTELV
+636 AHYAELV
-643 CGLMK
+643 CGLMQ

>member
-46 RALTDEKVGLNRDD
+46 RALTDEKVGLNRED

-73 LTVSDNGIGMTQEEM
+73 LTVADNGIGMTQEEM

-108 DADDAELDIIGQFG
+108 NADDAELDIIGQFG

-143 SDSAWKWESE
+143 GETAWKWESE

-166 TVGTEVIMSIKADSD
+166 TVGTDVIMSIKANTEEENYD
-181 EEKYGDYLDAYALS
+181 EYLAPYSLS

-202 DYIRWPIQMDVE
+202 DYIRYPIRM
-214 RPEMKETGEKNDD
+214 EMEH

-244 YEQVQEWETI
+244 YEQVKEWETI
-254 NSMVPIWQRPKSK
+254 NSMVPIWQRPKSQ
-267 VTQEEYNQFYKS
+267 VTKEEYNDFYKS

-284 QDPLLSIHVAAEGNF
+284 QDPILSIHVAAEGNF
-299 EYKALLYI
+299 EYKALLYV
-307 PGQVPMNYFTTDFK
+307 PGQVPMNYFSTDFK

-327 SSGVMIMDKCSDL
+327 SSGVMIMDKCPDL

-382 IKNELVKL
+382 IKSELVKL

-435 NKLTSLKEYVDRM
+435 NKLTALKEYVDRM
-448 PESQDKIYY
+448 PESQEKIYY
-457 VCADSVEHAAKMPQA
+457 VCADSVEHASKMPQA
-472 ERILKAGYEVLYLTV
+472 ERVLKAGYEVLYLTV

-503 PFVSVADENALPVT
+503 PFVSVASEDALPVT

-529 DHKDLLDFAQETLK
+529 DHKALLDFAQETLK

-595 DSDAFQALCKAF
+595 DAPAFQALCKAY

-629 DLPLPNP
+629 DLPLPDP
-636 ARYTELV
+636 ARYAELV

>member
-46 RALTDEKVGLNRDD
+46 RALTDDKVGLNRDD

-65 VPDKEART
+65 VPDKETRT

-143 SDSAWKWESE
+143 ADTAWKWESE
-153 GVDGYTIEPCQKD
+153 GVDGYTIEPCEKE
-166 TVGTEVIMSIKADSD
+166 TVGTDVIMTIKANAD
-181 EEKYGDYLDAYALS
+181 EENYDEYLTPYALS

-202 DYIRWPIQMDVE
+202 DYIRYPIRM
-214 RPEMKETGEKNDD
+214 EMEH

-244 YEQVQEWETI
+244 YEQVKEWETI

-267 VTQEEYNQFYKS
+267 VTQEEYNDFYKG

-284 QDPLLSIHVAAEGNF
+284 QDPLLSIHIAAEGTI
-299 EYKALLYI
+299 EYKALLYV
-307 PGQVPMNYFTTDFK
+307 PSQVPMNYFTTDFK

-327 SSGVMIMDKCSDL
+327 SSGVMIMEKCPDL

-382 IKNELVKL
+382 VKSELVKL

-395 EKYQQFWTAFGM
+395 EKYEQFWAAFGM

-418 QNRDT
+418 NNRDT
-423 IRDLLLFWSSKE
+423 LRDLMLFWSSKE
-435 NKLTSLKEYVDRM
+435 DKLTSLQEYVDRM
-448 PESQDKIYY
+448 PESQEKIYY

-472 ERILKAGYEVLYLTV
+472 ERVLKAGYEVLYLTV

-497 ENAYDK
+497 ENAGGK

-517 DAEKASVEQAEK
+517 EEEKANVEQAEK
-529 DHKDLLDFAQETLK
+529 DHKDVLDFAQETLK
-543 GEVSKVRISKILQSG
+543 DQVAKVRLSKILQSG
-558 AVCLTAEG
+558 SVCLTAEG

-585 SAQRVLELNP
+585 QAQKVLEINP
-595 DSDAFQALCKAF
+595 DSSAFQALCNTFQAG
-607 EEDKEKAAAY
+607 DKEKAAAY
-617 VEVLYNQALIIA
+617 VEILYNQALIIA
-629 DLPLPNP
+629 DFPLPDP
-636 ARYTELV
+636 ARYAELV
-643 CGLMK
+643 CGLMQ

>member
-32 IISNASDAIDKLAY
+32 IISNASDAVDKLAY
-46 RALTDEKVGLNRDD
+46 RSLTDDKVGLNRED
-60 FKIVV
+60 FQIVV

-130 VADKVTVISKAYG
+130 VASKVTVISKAYG
-143 SDSAWKWESE
+143 SDTAFRWESE
-153 GVDGYTIEPCQKD
+153 GVDGYTIEPCQKE
-166 TVGTEVIMSIKADSD
+166 TVGTDVIMTIKEDG
-181 EEKYGDYLDAYALS
+181 EEESYKEYLDPYHLS

-202 DYIRWPIQMDVE
+202 DYIRYPIRM
-214 RPEMKETGEKNDD
+214 EMEH

-244 YEQVQEWETI
+244 YEQVKEWETI

-267 VTQEEYNQFYKS
+267 VTQEEYNEFYKG

-284 QDPLLSIHVAAEGNF
+284 QDPVLTIHVAAEGNF
-299 EYKALLYI
+299 EYKALLYV
-307 PGQVPMNYFTTDFK
+307 PSQVPMHYYSTEYK

-327 SSGVMIMDKCSDL
+327 SSGVMIMEKCPDL
-340 LPDHFSFVQGI
+340 LPDHFSFIQGI

-363 EMLQHDRQLKVIAN
+363 EMLQHDRQLKVIGS

-395 EKYQQFWTAFGM
+395 EKYEKFWSSFGM
-407 QFKYALMNAYG
+407 QFKYSLMNAYG

-435 NKLTSLKEYVDRM
+435 NKLTSLQEYVDRM

-472 ERILKAGYEVLYLTV
+472 ERVLKAGYEVLYLTV

-497 ENAYDK
+497 ENVKDK
-503 PFVSVADENALPVT
+503 PFVSVSDENALPVT

-529 DHKDLLDFAQETLK
+529 DHKEVLEFAQETLK
-543 GEVSKVRISKILQSG
+543 DQVSKVRLSKILQSG
-558 AVCLTAEG
+558 SVCLTAEG
-566 PVSLEMEKY
+566 PVTLEMEKY
-575 FRKMRRDFPM
+575 FRKMRTDFPM
-585 SAQRVLELNP
+585 QAQRVLELNP
-595 DSDAFQALCKAF
+595 ASDAFQALCRVY
-607 EEDKEKAAAY
+607 ETDKEKAATY

-629 DLPLPNP
+629 DLPLPDP
-636 ARYTELV
+636 ARYAELV
-643 CGLMK
+643 CSLMA

>member
-46 RALTDEKVGLNRDD
+46 RALTDEKVGLNRED

-73 LTVSDNGIGMTQEEM
+73 LTVADNGIGMTQEEM

-108 DADDAELDIIGQFG
+108 NADDAELDIIGQFG

-143 SDSAWKWESE
+143 GETAWKWESE

-166 TVGTEVIMSIKADSD
+166 TVGTDVIMSIKANTEEENYD
-181 EEKYGDYLDAYALS
+181 EYLAPYSLS

-202 DYIRWPIQMDVE
+202 DYIRYPIRM
-214 RPEMKETGEKNDD
+214 EMEH

-244 YEQVQEWETI
+244 YEQVKEWETI
-254 NSMVPIWQRPKSK
+254 NSMVPIWQRPKSQ
-267 VTQEEYNQFYKS
+267 VTKEEYNDFYKS

-284 QDPLLSIHVAAEGNF
+284 QDPILSIHVAAEGNF
-299 EYKALLYI
+299 EYKALLYV
-307 PGQVPMNYFTTDFK
+307 PGQVPMNYFSTDFK

-327 SSGVMIMDKCSDL
+327 SSGVMIMDKCPDL

-382 IKNELVKL
+382 IKSELVKL

-448 PESQDKIYY
+448 PESQEKIYY
-457 VCADSVEHAAKMPQA
+457 VCADSVEHASKMPQA
-472 ERILKAGYEVLYLTV
+472 ERVLKAGYEVLYLTV

-503 PFVSVADENALPVT
+503 PFVSVASEDALPVT

-529 DHKDLLDFAQETLK
+529 DHKALLDFAQETLK

-595 DSDAFQALCKAF
+595 DAPAFQALCKAY
-607 EEDKEKAAAY
+607 EEDKEGGG
-617 VEVLYNQALIIA
+617 LCGGAL
-629 DLPLPNP
+629 
-636 ARYTELV
+636 
-643 CGLMK
+643 

>member
-1 MEKKQFKAESQ
+1 M
-12 RLMDLMINSIYT
+12 
-24 HKEIFLRE
+24 
-32 IISNASDAIDKLAY
+32 
-46 RALTDEKVGLNRDD
+46 
-60 FKIVV
+60 
-65 VPDKEART
+65 
-73 LTVSDNGIGMTQEEM
+73 
-88 ENNLGTIAK
+88 
-97 SGSLQFKKETE
+97 
-108 DADDAELDIIGQFG
+108 
-122 VGFYSAFM
+122 
-130 VADKVTVISKAYG
+130 
-143 SDSAWKWESE
+143 
-153 GVDGYTIEPCQKD
+153 
-166 TVGTEVIMSIKADSD
+166 
-181 EEKYGDYLDAYALS
+181 
-195 NLIKKYS
+195 
-202 DYIRWPIQMDVE
+202 
-214 RPEMKETGEKNDD
+214 
-227 SRQKP
+227 
-232 KPEDAGEDYKPE
+232 
-244 YEQVQEWETI
+244 
-254 NSMVPIWQRPKSK
+254 
-267 VTQEEYNQFYKS
+267 
-279 KFGDW
+279 
-284 QDPLLSIHVAAEGNF
+284 AAEGNF
-299 EYKALLYI
+299 EYKALLYV
-307 PGQVPMNYFTTDFK
+307 PGQVPMNYFSTDFK

-327 SSGVMIMDKCSDL
+327 SSGVMIMDKCPDL

-382 IKNELVKL
+382 IKSELVKL

-448 PESQDKIYY
+448 PESQEKIYY
-457 VCADSVEHAAKMPQA
+457 VCADSVEHASKMPQA
-472 ERILKAGYEVLYLTV
+472 ERVLKAGYEVLYLTV

-503 PFVSVADENALPVT
+503 PFVSVASEDALPVT

-529 DHKDLLDFAQETLK
+529 DHKALLDFAQETLK

-595 DSDAFQALCKAF
+595 DAPAFQALCKAY

-629 DLPLPNP
+629 DLPLPDP
-636 ARYTELV
+636 ARYAELV

>member
-46 RALTDEKVGLNRDD
+46 RALTDDKVGLNRDD

-65 VPDKEART
+65 VPDKETRT

-143 SDSAWKWESE
+143 ADTAWKWESE
-153 GVDGYTIEPCQKD
+153 GVDGYTIEPCEKE
-166 TVGTEVIMSIKADSD
+166 TVGTDVIMSIKANG
-181 EEKYGDYLDAYALS
+181 EEENYDDYLTPYALS

-202 DYIRWPIQMDVE
+202 DYIRYPIRM
-214 RPEMKETGEKNDD
+214 EMEH

-244 YEQVQEWETI
+244 YEQVKEWETI

-267 VTQEEYNQFYKS
+267 VTQEEYNDFYKS

-284 QDPLLSIHVAAEGNF
+284 QDPLLSIHIAAEGNV

-307 PGQVPMNYFTTDFK
+307 PGQVPMNYFTTDYK

-327 SSGVMIMDKCSDL
+327 SSGVMIMEKCPDL

-382 IKNELVKL
+382 VKSELVKL

-395 EKYQQFWTAFGM
+395 EKYEQFWAAFGM

-418 QNRDT
+418 NNRDT
-423 IRDLLLFWSSKE
+423 LRDLMLFWSSKE
-435 NKLTSLKEYVDRM
+435 DKLTSLQEYVDRM
-448 PESQDKIYY
+448 PESQEKIYY

-472 ERILKAGYEVLYLTV
+472 ERVLKAGYEVLYLTV

-497 ENAYDK
+497 ENAGGK

-517 DAEKASVEQAEK
+517 EEEKANVEQAEK
-529 DHKDLLDFAQETLK
+529 DHKDVLDFAQETLK
-543 GEVSKVRISKILQSG
+543 DQVAKVRLSKILQSG
-558 AVCLTAEG
+558 SVCLTAEG

-585 SAQRVLELNP
+585 QAQKVLEINP
-595 DSDAFQALCKAF
+595 DSSAFQALCNTFQAG
-607 EEDKEKAAAY
+607 DKEKAAAY
-617 VEVLYNQALIIA
+617 VEILYNQALIIA
-629 DLPLPNP
+629 DFPLPDP
-636 ARYTELV
+636 ARYAELV
-643 CGLMK
+643 CGLMQ